1 MEKTQKKQKVIEKW
15 DKYEYL
21 TMLKSKN
28 TPSYLI
34 LTPKKD
40 LKGEGTR
47 RPVRKLEFVLC
58 CPVEKKQRASPFR
71 LDFPPIPLLPPKAK
85 KTN

>member
-1 MEKTQKKQKVIEKW
+1 MFDNVKKQEP
-15 DKYEYL
+15 
-21 TMLKSKN
+21 
-28 TPSYLI
+28 PSYLI
-34 LTPKKD
+34 LTSKKH

-71 LDFPPIPLLPPKAK
+71 FDSPPIPLLPPKAK